1 MNCRQAHRF
10 HPRAKFIGAAL
21 ALTFLLAGLP
31 VAGATLYQVVRDS
44 SFTPVGDGP
53 SLPVRGAFRLAP
65 QVSPA
70 GWEYFTVERVWLET
84 RPVGG
89 AARVWRGSGFY
100 VRGGSGL
107 WRQQLQLELH
117 SDGQTLRLD
126 SGFVHE
132 KGNWPDLDLLLT
144 GAGGEGPSLRLQAVP
159 ELARWHYRSVAGTTL
174 LDGCA
179 VCDRPPIRVPVTGG
193 FDLVHTGG
201 NPLFERYHV
210 LNLRFSDGAVPPGV
224 EITGEGVLE
233 IGGKVTIQQRW
244 TLYLNVRTPAG
255 GRAATLQNPTPAS
268 PRLWPMLAAELV
280 EDGGT
285 DFSRF
290 YLTLAVAPF
299 RELWFTTTHGL
310 TPGTGGAPAGRVSGA
325 DLLSDAGRVVTAGA
339 TLLKGAGLPP
349 DLGVDG
355 FDVIPGGGG
364 EIAFSIDRAAVST
377 LLGQVSGGDLVTS
390 HGQVL
395 RRNRDLLAAFG
406 FMPPLPDLGLDAV
419 HLRPD
424 DECWYSVREP
434 AFSETLGRLIGRGD
448 LLSSRGQVVRAHA
461 ALLARFKPAEPDRDY
476 GLDAFLMWP
485 SGEVWFSV
493 EEGFQDGALGY
504 VTDGDLL
511 SDQGYVVMRNL
522 DLVRAFQPLE
532 DLANFGLEG
541 LLVISDA
548 LPVAGP
554 PKLHQPGRTPAGLEL
569 TWQGPGR
576 VFQIEAAARLDD
588 PFAPLSPL
596 LPAAAWTVS
605 WEQPVASRE
614 FYRLLSW

>member
-1 MNCRQAHRF
+1 MHGRQAHRF
-10 HPRAKFIGAAL
+10 HRRAKFTGAAL
-21 ALTFLLAGLP
+21 VLAFLLAGLP
-31 VAGATLYQVVRDS
+31 AAGTTLYQAVRDS
-44 SFTPVGDGP
+44 TFTPVGDGP
-53 SLPVRGAFRLAP
+53 SLPLRGTFRLVP

-70 GWEYFTVERVWLET
+70 GWEYFTVERVWWEAK
-84 RPVGG
+84 PDGG

-100 VRGGSGL
+100 MRGGSGL
-107 WRQQLQLELH
+107 WRQQLKLELH

-126 SGFVHE
+126 SGFVLE
-132 KGNWPDLDLLLT
+132 KGNWPDLDLVLT
-144 GAGGEGPSLRLQAVP
+144 ATGGDGPSLRLQAVP

-174 LDGCA
+174 LDDCA
-179 VCDRPPIRVPVTGG
+179 VCDRPPIWVPMAGG

-201 NPLFERYHV
+201 NPLFERFHV

-233 IGGKVTIQQRW
+233 IGGEVAIQQRW

-255 GRAATLQNPTPAS
+255 PRAATLQNPNLAPL
-268 PRLWPMLAAELV
+268 RLWPMLAAELV
-280 EDGGT
+280 EGDGT

-310 TPGTGGAPAGRVSGA
+310 TPGAGGEPAARVSGA
-325 DLLSDAGRVVTAGA
+325 DLLSDAGRVVVAGA
-339 TLLKGAGLPP
+339 ALLKGAGLPP
-349 DLGVDG
+349 ELGVDG

-364 EIAFSIDRAAVST
+364 EVAFSIDRAAVST
-377 LLGQVSGGDLVTS
+377 LLGEVSGGDLVTS
-390 HGQVL
+390 NGQAL

-406 FMPPLPDLGLDAV
+406 FMPPVPDLGLDAV

-424 DECWYSVREP
+424 DEYWFSVREP
-434 AFSETLGRLIGRGD
+434 AFSETLGRVIGRGD
-448 LLSSRGQVVRAHA
+448 LLSSRGRVVRAHA
-461 ALLARFKPAEPDRDY
+461 TLLARFKPAEPDRDY
-476 GLDAFLMWP
+476 GLDAFFAWP

-504 VTDGDLL
+504 VADGDLL

-548 LPVAGP
+548 PPAAGP
-554 PKLHQPGRTPAGLEL
+554 PKLNQPKRTPAGLEL

-576 VFQIEAAARLDD
+576 VFQVEATGRLDD
-588 PFAPLSPL
+588 PFVPVSPV
-596 LPAAAWTVS
+596 LPAAAWTVP
-605 WEQPVASRE
+605 WGQPVAGGE